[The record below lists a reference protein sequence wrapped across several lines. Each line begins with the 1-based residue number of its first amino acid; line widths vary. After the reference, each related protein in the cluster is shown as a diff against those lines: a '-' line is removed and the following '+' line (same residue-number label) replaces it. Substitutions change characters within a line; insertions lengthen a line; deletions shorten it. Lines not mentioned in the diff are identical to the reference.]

1 MTSLPS
7 TLRTCCQRIPFRRHP
22 RGSVFSPDGANQAG
36 NEMQTRETAVAG
48 AVIALPSAPVASQSN
63 FLPSAA
69 TLTSTAIH
77 SDVAI
82 PEFSRADPTT
92 SRTALSDEPS
102 IDTQSTVN
110 GSIFAGYR
118 EEIFEEE
125 IPSRMGHHDR
135 EYNMFVYIPSFRS
148 LCSFTANTFSPNEA
162 STFSIPPLLIDFEG

>member
-1 MTSLPS
+1 MISFPS
-7 TLRTCCQRIPFRRHP
+7 TLRTRCQRIPFRRHP
-22 RGSVFSPDGANQAG
+22 RGSVLSPDGANQAG

-63 FLPSAA
+63 FLPS
-69 TLTSTAIH
+69 TAIQ

-82 PEFSRADPTT
+82 PESSRADPTT
-92 SRTALSDEPS
+92 SRTAFSDEPS